1 MFYFF
6 QGCWAVG
13 LLCLC
18 CHLGCAVASQ
28 VLRWFLN
35 CAPFY
40 SFQDIKPLSKKED
53 VLTDEQ
59 TQELKEI
66 FELYDVDNSGTIS
79 LAEIRPILVNCGY
92 EDEEVSKIW
101 KECDKDRSG
110 ELEFDEFI
118 SLMKQAYFGTSFLD
132 ED

>member
-66 FELYDVDNSGTIS
+66 FELCVVLIVVAPFDLQFSIARHSTTPLLHACLLY
-79 LAEIRPILVNCGY
+79 C
-92 EDEEVSKIW
+92 
-101 KECDKDRSG
+101 
-110 ELEFDEFI
+110 EF
-118 SLMKQAYFGTSFLD
+118 
-132 ED
+132 

>member
-66 FELYDVDNSGTIS
+66 FELCVDLFVVTPFYLQFSIARHST
-79 LAEIRPILVNCGY
+79 
-92 EDEEVSKIW
+92 
-101 KECDKDRSG
+101 
-110 ELEFDEFI
+110 
-118 SLMKQAYFGTSFLD
+118 TH
-132 ED
+132 

>member
-92 EDEEVSKIW
+92 EDEEV
-101 KECDKDRSG
+101 G
-110 ELEFDEFI
+110 FVAPQH
-118 SLMKQAYFGTSFLD
+118 SLLVPSRHWTIVAMLTSN
-132 ED
+132 